1 MTVAPV
7 QGNSLKIK
15 YRIVPYT
22 RGRGLDLAC
31 GVAKTWPHFIGVDNY
46 LDWNGRI
53 NHPEIE
59 PAVRFSLRMSI
70 DVVEDAFDLKIIS
83 GASMDFV
90 LASHILDLARKP
102 KDALREWWRVIKQGG
117 YLILYGPCGE
127 ENIDAQVM
135 GYMTANA
142 GGFDLIESERCEK
155 GYVFFQVYRKRHDRQ
170 QVMVFQDPK
179 PAKTCAVV
187 RYGAFGDMIQ
197 ATSILT
203 HLKAEGYHITMFTHA
218 RGYEVIQHDPRIDA
232 FVIQDHDQVPN
243 EELGKYHDYWATRF
257 DRFISLCEAM
267 EATLLRLPPMVTYH
281 WPQPARNMICNVDY
295 LELLHAIA
303 DVPGPPDPKFYPTA
317 KEMAWARRERDRIPG
332 KVAVWVSDGSSVH
345 KYWPYMDNAIARILT
360 TSPDWH
366 VFIVGG
372 DMGQMLEA
380 GWENEPRVHKTCGR
394 WGIRETITFA
404 TMADL
409 VIGPE
414 TGVMNAVAMLDVAK
428 IVFLSHSTEN
438 NLTKCW
444 RNTFSLSAK
453 DGCKSCHKLIYGWSQ
468 CNRVS
473 KKLAVGDKTMVI
485 EGAEC
490 QVNIGLDDFWD
501 AFLRVQNIK
510 KAA

>member
-1 MTVAPV
+1 MTGGPV
-7 QGNSLKIK
+7 QGKSLAIK

-31 GVAKTWPHFIGVDNY
+31 GVAKTWPHFVGVDNY
-46 LDWNGRI
+46 QDWNGRV
-53 NHPEIE
+53 NHPNTE

-70 DVVEDAFDLKIIS
+70 DVMADAFDLGMFA
-83 GASMDFV
+83 GASQDFV

-102 KDALREWWRVIKQGG
+102 KDALREWWRLIKQGG
-117 YLILYGPCGE
+117 YLILYGPCGD
-127 ENIDAQVM
+127 NLDAQIM

-142 GGFDLIESERCEK
+142 GGFDFVENERCDN
-155 GYVFFQVYRKRHDRQ
+155 GDSFFQVYRKRHDRQ
-170 QVMVFQDPK
+170 QVMVFQEPK
-179 PAKTCAVV
+179 PEKTCAIV

-203 HLKAEGYHITMFTHA
+203 HLKAEGYHITMFTHS
-218 RGYEVIQHDPRIDA
+218 RGHEVIQHDPRIDA
-232 FVIQDHDQVPN
+232 FIIQDQDQVPT

-281 WPQPARNMICNVDY
+281 WPQPARDMICNVDY
-295 LELLHAIA
+295 LDLLHAIS
-303 DVPGPPDPKFYPTA
+303 DVPGPHDPKFYPTA
-317 KEMAWARRERDRIPG
+317 KETAWARRERDRVQG

-372 DMGQMLEA
+372 DMGQILEA

-438 NLTKCW
+438 NLTKSW
-444 RNTFSLSAK
+444 QNTFSLSATE
-453 DGCKSCHKLIYGWSQ
+453 GCRACHRLVYNWGQ
-468 CNRVS
+468 CSRVS
-473 KKLAVGDKTMVI
+473 NKLAVGEKTMII

-490 QVNIGLDDFWD
+490 QVNIGLDMFWD